1 MVLSAE
7 KNGPVKY
14 ISWHL
19 ELVQYQYQDCK
30 LLRTLVLIC
39 CAVITNKELHR
50 VTYTHMEIPVLLDVV
65 DVCLK
70 KQKVIYTLIDEMR
83 FKGKVLLQHK
93 STGTRTGY
101 KGKV

>member
-7 KNGPVKY
+7 KNGPVQY

-19 ELVQYQYQDCK
+19 ELVLYQNQDCK
-30 LLRTLVLIC
+30 LPCT
-39 CAVITNKELHR
+39 AVITNKELHS
-50 VTYTHMEIPVLLDVV
+50 VTYTYAEIPVLLDVV

-70 KQKVIYTLIDEMR
+70 KNKKEKVIYTLIGEVR
-83 FKGKVLLQHK
+83 FKLKVLLQHK
-93 STGTRTGY
+93 SIGTRTGY